1 MKTLV
6 LGLGNDLLGDDA
18 VGVLAVRAVRRKPP
32 PDADLCE
39 TALHGLA
46 LMDFFIGYDRAI
58 IVDAIITGQHP
69 VGTILTIRPE
79 DFTPVAGPSPHY
91 TGLPEMIALARAMN
105 VPFPKEITIL
115 AVEILNPTIIGSGP
129 SAAVLAA
136 LPDITDR
143 ITATLARWA
152 FSPATDVQ
160 PEASILGIPVRS
172 RRADTS
178 SAGAP

>member
-6 LGLGNDLLGDDA
+6 LGMGNDLLGDDA
-18 VGVLAVRAVRRKPP
+18 VGVLAVRALYQQPP
-32 PDADLCE
+32 PDTDLCE

-58 IVDAIITGQHP
+58 IVDAIITGRHP
-69 VGTILTIRPE
+69 VGTIHTLRPE
-79 DFTPVAGPSPHY
+79 DFAPVAGPSPHY
-91 TGLPEMIALARAMN
+91 TGLPEMIALARALN
-105 VPFPKEITIL
+105 IPFPQEIVIL
-115 AVEILNPTIIGSGP
+115 AVETLNQTVIGADP
-129 SAAVLAA
+129 SPSVLSA

-152 FSPATDVQ
+152 FTPTACARPEVSVLAMPAF
-160 PEASILGIPVRS
+160 S
-172 RRADTS
+172 RRASTS